1 MKKIEIKELP
11 GKVSAWMRKQ
21 KEERA
26 KRSSIGMPV
35 FRVGPNRKVIVILWG
50 LLLFSL
56 AFAVYK
62 NFTAV
67 NKETVYEREV
77 VEERVKDTNQVE
89 SFVRRFAEAFYAW
102 GYDMAS
108 KDIRGAEAA
117 KYMTEELTRLNSGT
131 ISSECP
137 TASEVL
143 AVNIWEV
150 KELENHCYRVTYS
163 VRQKLTEATNLTA
176 EETAGTDAE
185 SPADNGDTGTDVKTA
200 DVTSETIS
208 ETFFETTVYRGDD
221 GTMVIV
227 KNPTLASAP
236 EKASYQPAEK
246 KSDGTVTVAEQEEI
260 EGFFNTFFSLYP
272 TATEKELTY
281 YANMDVLG
289 AINRNLIYDGL
300 LDAAYYREEGKITVH
315 VYVRYLDQTAKI
327 AEISEYT
334 FVMEKGDN
342 WKIVEVK

>member
-1 MKKIEIKELP
+1 MKKNMEIKELP
-11 GKVSAWMRKQ
+11 KKVSAWIRKQ

-35 FRVGPNRKVIVILWG
+35 FRVGPNRKAILLLWG
-50 LLLFSL
+50 VLLFSL

-77 VEERVKDTNQVE
+77 VEEQVKDTNQVE
-89 SFVRRFAEAFYAW
+89 SFVRRFAEAFYTW

-117 KYMTEELTRLNSGT
+117 KYMTEGLARLNSGT
-131 ISSECP
+131 VSSECP

-150 KELENHCYRVTYS
+150 KEIENSCYHVTYS
-163 VRQKLTEATNLTA
+163 VRQKLTEAANLTEEEATGADA
-176 EETAGTDAE
+176 ESLLGDGDADAETAGT
-185 SPADNGDTGTDVKTA
+185 
-200 DVTSETIS
+200 TSVTIS
-208 ETFFETTVYRGDD
+208 ENFFETTVYRGDD
-221 GTMVIV
+221 GAMAIV

-246 KSDGTVTVAEQEEI
+246 KSDGTVTVTEQEEI
-260 EGFFNTFFSLYP
+260 EGFFSTFFALYP

-281 YANMDVLG
+281 YTSTDALG
-289 AINRNLIYDGL
+289 AINRNLVYDGL
-300 LDAAYYREEGKITVH
+300 LDAAYYKEEGKITAH

>member
-1 MKKIEIKELP
+1 MKKNVEIKELP
-11 GKVSAWMRKQ
+11 KKVSAWMQKQ

-50 LLLFSL
+50 VLLFSL

-62 NFTAV
+62 NFTAI

-89 SFVRRFAEAFYAW
+89 SFVRRFAEAFYTW

-117 KYMTEELTRLNSGT
+117 KYMTEGLARLNSGT
-131 ISSECP
+131 VSSECP

-150 KELENHCYRVTYS
+150 EEIENHCYRVTYS
-163 VRQKLTEATNLTA
+163 VRQKLTEAANLTA
-176 EETAGTDAE
+176 EEAAGTDAE
-185 SPADNGDTGTDVKTA
+185 SDVETDAKTA
-200 DVTSETIS
+200 EAITETIS
-208 ETFFETTVYRGDD
+208 ENFFETTVYRGDD
-221 GTMVIV
+221 ETMVIV

-236 EKASYQPAEK
+236 EKASYQPVEK
-246 KSDGTVTVAEQEEI
+246 KSDGTVTVTEQEEI
-260 EGFFNTFFSLYP
+260 EGFFSTFFALYP

-281 YANMDVLG
+281 YASTDALG

-300 LDAAYYREEGKITVH
+300 LDAAYYKEEGKITAH
-315 VYVRYLDQTAKI
+315 VYVRYLDQTAKM